1 MACSVLLPF
10 DVLLRA
16 SRSSH
21 VPSGT
26 RRVANGDGPGEP
38 GSPNATS
45 SKFAALSCIACCNW
59 STSTSDTSRQAGPH
73 CESVV
78 AEMLND
84 CFFLSTYKT
93 VYEKKMIYL
102 TRLKEHEALH
112 GYFASSVNDPLHF
125 RDHVTFNQLDEARQT
140 KSIGQFDKR
149 DTGQGLQRRNSI
161 RVQIVKQ
168 LAEGGLTH
176 AWHLHL
182 CVCTYTRRGSA
193 DGNFGR
199 AKCNTNHRKCNLPLW
214 LNFRGNP
221 RQTWLP

>member
-1 MACSVLLPF
+1 
-10 DVLLRA
+10 
-16 SRSSH
+16 
-21 VPSGT
+21 
-26 RRVANGDGPGEP
+26 
-38 GSPNATS
+38 
-45 SKFAALSCIACCNW
+45 
-59 STSTSDTSRQAGPH
+59 
-73 CESVV
+73 
-78 AEMLND
+78 
-84 CFFLSTYKT
+84 
-93 VYEKKMIYL
+93 MIYL

-182 CVCTYTRRGSA
+182 CVCTYTRRGQRTETLGEQSVIQIIENA
-193 DGNFGR
+193 TYHFGWTFAEIPGKHGFHDVATSHQKRPVSR
-199 AKCNTNHRKCNLPLW
+199 ATAVIQQEVHVSIEPLD
-214 LNFRGNP
+214 
-221 RQTWLP
+221 